1 MIIIKDNPV
10 DKEEL
15 VSDYADRI
23 VSDMDIDTLI
33 RFAYDIIVAEKME
46 YEDGRLLEEVEEY
59 YPDILVA
66 ELKQLI
72 EQFAKKVQK
81 PALAET

>member
-15 VSDYADRI
+15 VADYADRI

-59 YPDILVA
+59 YPDILEVYY
-66 ELKQLI
+66 
-72 EQFAKKVQK
+72 V
-81 PALAET
+81 